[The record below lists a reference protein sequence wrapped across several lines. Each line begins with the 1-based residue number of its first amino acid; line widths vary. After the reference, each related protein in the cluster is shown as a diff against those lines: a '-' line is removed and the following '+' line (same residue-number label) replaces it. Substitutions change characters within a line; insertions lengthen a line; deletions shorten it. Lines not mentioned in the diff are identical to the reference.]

1 MPAAINLTRTS
12 FHRLTPDLVLTAA
25 FCILTVLLVL
35 YPIGRYLLKPWAFRR
50 DRLFGLLAG
59 DAIHLYYQQ
68 FRPGDHIPKPDP
80 SQPPPPRR
88 LLRRRPRPPQLPV
101 GDPRLTPDDYMRSFC
116 RDFNLWYGRQFYI
129 APLIGLALLST
140 IASAW
145 SIVTLWRCSTGV
157 YSMESV
163 RGLIA
168 TSLAGAFVWIIS
180 DEIDRLR
187 RRDFTSSDLYYYLFR
202 LLLCVPFGW
211 SLTRFK
217 NDLTTGIPIAFFL
230 GAFPTRTLFT
240 AARRIAAE
248 WLKLGENPDSGALEL
263 EKLPTIAKDNAERF
277 KDEGI
282 TTISQ
287 LAYSDPVDLTIR
299 TNFDFNYVIDCVSQA
314 LLWIYI
320 PQVDALNLLSIR
332 GAQEVAAL
340 VSWIHADPNTK
351 AKATLQAAAKK
362 LDIPEDALFTTLYQV
377 ALDPYTQFLVN
388 AWASSNSTLT
398 SARFDRTAAD
408 LKQTGTV
415 TLTTPP
421 QRPIP
426 EAPTLEANK
435 PQVPAPEATKAE
447 AAVAQAAQPANDDA
461 KALVPDPP
469 KPNIPIPVAPVPANG
484 SATVPATT
492 APH

>member
-116 RDFNLWYGRQFYI
+116 RDFNLWYGRQLYV

-362 LDIPEDALFTTLYQV
+362 TGHPRRRPLHHPLPGRPRPLHPVPRQRLGLLQLHPHQRPLRPHRRRPQTDRHRHPHHPTPAPHPRS
-377 ALDPYTQFLVN
+377 PYTRSQQ
-388 AWASSNSTLT
+388 APSPCPRSHQSR
-398 SARFDRTAAD
+398 SRC
-408 LKQTGTV
+408 
-415 TLTTPP
+415 
-421 QRPIP
+421 RPGR
-426 EAPTLEANK
+426 PTR
-435 PQVPAPEATKAE
+435 Q
-447 AAVAQAAQPANDDA
+447 
-461 KALVPDPP
+461 
-469 KPNIPIPVAPVPANG
+469 
-484 SATVPATT
+484 
-492 APH
+492 